1 MLSYRFENN
10 GSLVQ
15 VYPLD
20 ERSYIA
26 LLDILTY
33 LGFHWLEG
41 QKPNTWIPERLGY
54 LTLNTTEKWLRYTY
68 DNAKLFLEQTVP
80 LLESLGFIKGT
91 RRQYENPAF
100 ESFILLDECQLKS
113 ISALMK
119 DFRSLAETS
128 PQISFDENTLGDL
141 LESETMVV

>member
-41 QKPNTWIPERLGY
+41 QRPNTWIPERLGH
-54 LTLNTTEKWLRYTY
+54 LTLYTMKKGLSYACINTE
-68 DNAKLFLEQTVP
+68 LFLDQTVP

-91 RRQYENPAF
+91 RRQYENPVF
-100 ESFILLDECQLKS
+100 ESFILLDEYQLKS
-113 ISALMK
+113 ISTLMK

-128 PQISFDENTLGDL
+128 PQISFDENTIGDL